1 MTDDTTQPATN
12 TAPASGAKAAALAGV
27 AVMTLILAG
36 LAFTLSFDAL
46 RQLAVEMGARHEFAW
61 MAPVAIDIAQAAATV
76 VLVVLGDAPR
86 YAAHRVFCRAVA
98 VATVLISVA
107 GNGYHAYQLAGRNIA
122 RVAAGEDLGFIPQ
135 PPAIAAVMAMI
146 FPLLWLALFHLFTI
160 VLGVIRDDRAALR
173 AQAGATATL
182 HDDRPTL
189 QKAVVA
195 PARDDRPTL
204 QETVVAPVRD
214 DHTAV
219 AAPQATPSVPA
230 VAAARP
236 MQHRHVVAR
245 PVAAPAR
252 TPQRSAATPTTVLAE
267 NAAAATDRTRSGYT
281 QTVDGL
287 DQFLGNSD
295 LSEAVK
301 RVAATRIANPAFNQ
315 VQVAQE
321 MNLDKS
327 TVSRHWRAFSDAAKS
342 EGFTVPP
349 LPQPFGATSDLQPA
363 RELQPV

>member
-1 MTDDTTQPATN
+1 MSDDTTQPATI
-12 TAPASGAKAAALAGV
+12 TASALRAKTAALCGIGLMV
-27 AVMTLILAG
+27 LA
-36 LAFTLSFDAL
+36 LAALMFTLSFDAL
-46 RQLAVEMGARHEFAW
+46 SALAIEIGVRPHRAW
-61 MAPVAIDIAQAAATV
+61 MAPVAIDVAQAAATLC
-76 VLVVLGDAPR
+76 LVVIGVADK
-86 YAAHRVFCRAVA
+86 YAAARRYCMALA
-98 VATVLISVA
+98 TGTVLLSVA
-107 GNGYHAYQLAGRNIA
+107 GNGYHAYQLAERNIA

-135 PPAIAAVMAMI
+135 PPAIAALMATI
-146 FPLLWLALFHLFTI
+146 FPLLWLALFHLI
-160 VLGVIRDDRAALR
+160 NVVIRVIRDDRAAFRGQTR
-173 AQAGATATL
+173 ASATVRADRSTL
-182 HDDRPTL
+182 QGTVDAPASDDRI
-189 QKAVVA
+189 
-195 PARDDRPTL
+195 
-204 QETVVAPVRD
+204 E
-214 DHTAV
+214 V
-219 AAPQATPSVPA
+219 AAPPAPSPVPA

-252 TPQRSAATPTTVLAE
+252 TPQRPPATPATVPAE
-267 NAAAATDRTRSGYT
+267 NAVTATDRTRSGYT

-287 DQFLGNSD
+287 GQFLGNSD

-301 RVAATRIANPAFNQ
+301 RVAATRIANPGFNQ

-363 RELQPV
+363 RELQPA